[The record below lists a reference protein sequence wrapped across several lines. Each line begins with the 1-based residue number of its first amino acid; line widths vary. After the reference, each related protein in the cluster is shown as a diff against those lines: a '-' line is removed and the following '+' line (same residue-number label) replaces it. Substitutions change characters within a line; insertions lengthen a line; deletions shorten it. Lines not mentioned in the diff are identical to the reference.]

1 MKKKLFYIANM
12 RMPTERAHGIQ
23 IMEMCQAFV
32 HLGSDVELVVTNRKT
47 SVADDP
53 FVFYDIPESFK
64 ITKLWCLD
72 AISLGRIG
80 FWIQSVTFAERVAWY
95 VVMKKG
101 IFYTRDELLAVY
113 LKLLGKNVAW
123 ETHMGRKNFFVKL
136 INLFKIPIIAITEGL
151 KDVYIGGTSPDNILV
166 APDGADISR
175 FDIPLSKQD
184 ARKQLKLPLD
194 KKIILYKGS
203 LTPWKGAGT
212 LAGATEFS
220 KTSDTVF
227 VFIGGNPTDVE
238 EFKKEFGQIKNIL
251 ILGNRPRKETPIYQ
265 KAADILVIPNS
276 AKEDISKLY
285 TSPMKLF
292 GYMAG
297 GVPIIASDLPS
308 IKEILGESDAY
319 FFTPDDAKSLGETI
333 DILFLNIN
341 EAQKKATQSL
351 LKVREYSWEKRARN
365 IIDFLRK
372 FESKKSVSNTK

>member
-23 IMEMCQAFV
+23 IMEMCQAFSN
-32 HLGSDVELVVTNRKT
+32 LEYDVELVVTNRKT
-47 SVADDP
+47 SVLEDP

-64 ITKLWCLD
+64 ITKLWCWD
-72 AISLGRIG
+72 AINLGRIG
-80 FWIQSVTFAERVAWY
+80 FWIQSLTFAERTAWY
-95 VVMKKG
+95 LLNKKG

-113 LKLLGKNVAW
+113 LKLFGKDVAW
-123 ETHMGRKNFFVKL
+123 ETHMGRNNILVSMIKAL
-136 INLFKIPIIAITEGL
+136 KIPVVAITDGL
-151 KDVYIGGTSPDNILV
+151 KDVYLKSGMASEKILV
-166 APDGADISR
+166 APDGADIGR
-175 FDIPLSKQD
+175 FDISISKHD
-184 ARKQLKLPLD
+184 ARKQLNLPQD

-212 LAGATEFS
+212 LAESTKFS
-220 KTSDTVF
+220 MTPDTQF

-238 EFKKEFGQIKNIL
+238 EFKKEFGHIENIS

-265 KAADILVIPNS
+265 KAADLLIIPNS

-308 IKEILGESDAY
+308 IKEILGEKDAY
-319 FFTPDDAKSLGETI
+319 FFIPDDARSLGEMI
-333 DILFLNIN
+333 DNVFSNIN
-341 EAQKKATQSL
+341 EAEQKALKSL
-351 LKVREYSWEKRARN
+351 FKVREYSWEKRA
-365 IIDFLRK
+365 
-372 FESKKSVSNTK
+372 ESILAFIKA